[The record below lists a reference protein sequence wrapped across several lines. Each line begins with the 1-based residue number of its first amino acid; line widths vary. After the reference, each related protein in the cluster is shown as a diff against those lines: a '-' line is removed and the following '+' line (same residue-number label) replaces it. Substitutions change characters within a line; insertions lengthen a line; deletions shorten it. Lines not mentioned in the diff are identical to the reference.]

1 MQNTDCMLDMPETTQ
16 RVSIENVD
24 KIRKIGVMGDTFDSV
39 LSKLID
45 EHYELEKLKS
55 GKKH

>member
-1 MQNTDCMLDMPETTQ
+1 MAKDESTENMADTTQ

-24 KIRKIGVMGDTFDSV
+24 KVKKIGTMGDTFDSV
-39 LSKLID
+39 LSRLID

-55 GKKH
+55 KK